1 MTTIIAV
8 IFTVVATY
16 AAGIIALY
24 VGHRMSHIPFHLD
37 VFDVVFFAP
46 LANVLW
52 FLIIICRLCHWTN
65 DDIVGDDPYNQKMIQ
80 IKIERLLSMY
90 DNMLKA

>member
-24 VGHRMSHIPFHLD
+24 VGHRMSYVPFHLD
-37 VFDVVFFAP
+37 VFDIIFFCTTCKR
-46 LANVLW
+46 LMVLYY
-52 FLIIICRLCHWTN
+52 R
-65 DDIVGDDPYNQKMIQ
+65 
-80 IKIERLLSMY
+80 
-90 DNMLKA
+90 

>member
-24 VGHRMSHIPFHLD
+24 VGHRMSHVPFHLD
-37 VFDVVFFAP
+37 VFDIVFFAP

-52 FLIIICRLCHWTN
+52 FFTVGRLCHWTK
-65 DDIVGDDPYNQKMIQ
+65 DDIVDDDPYNQKMIQ

-90 DNMLKA
+90 DNMFKA

>member
-8 IFTVVATY
+8 IFTVVTTY
-16 AAGIIALY
+16 AAGVIALY
-24 VGHRMSHIPFHLD
+24 IGHRMSHIPFHLD

-52 FLIIICRLCHWTN
+52 FLIIGRLYHWTK
-65 DDIVGDDPYNQKMIQ
+65 DDIVCDNPYDQKVIQ

-90 DNMLKA
+90 DNMFKA

>member
-24 VGHRMSHIPFHLD
+24 VGHRMSHVPFHLD
-37 VFDVVFFAP
+37 VFDIVFFAP

-52 FLIIICRLCHWTN
+52 FFIIGSLCRWTK
-65 DDIVGDDPYNQKMIQ
+65 DDIVYDDPYNQKMIQ

-90 DNMLKA
+90 DNMFKA

>member
-1 MTTIIAV
+1 MTTVIAV

-24 VGHRMSHIPFHLD
+24 VGHRMSHVPFHLD
-37 VFDVVFFAP
+37 VFDIVFFAP

-52 FLIIICRLCHWTN
+52 FFIVGRLCHWTK
-65 DDIVGDDPYNQKMIQ
+65 DDIVYDDPYNQKMIQ

-90 DNMLKA
+90 DNMFKA

>member
-8 IFTVVATY
+8 IFTIVATY

-24 VGHRMSHIPFHLD
+24 VSHRMSHVPFHLD
-37 VFDVVFFAP
+37 VFDIVFFAP
-46 LANVLW
+46 LANILW
-52 FLIIICRLCHWTN
+52 FLIIGRLYHWTK
-65 DDIVGDDPYNQKMIQ
+65 DGIVDDDPYNQKMIQ

-90 DNMLKA
+90 DNMFKA

>member
-1 MTTIIAV
+1 MTTISAV
-8 IFTVVATY
+8 IFITIAMY
-16 AAGIIALY
+16 AAGIITLY
-24 VGHRMSHIPFHLD
+24 VGHKMDHAPFHLD
-37 VFDVVFFAP
+37 VFDIVFFAP

-52 FLIIICRLCHWTN
+52 LFIIGRLCRWTK

-90 DNMLKA
+90 DNMFKA

>member
-24 VGHRMSHIPFHLD
+24 VSHRMSHVPFHLG
-37 VFDVVFFAP
+37 VFDVVF
-46 LANVLW
+46 LR
-52 FLIIICRLCHWTN
+52 RLQMSC
-65 DDIVGDDPYNQKMIQ
+65 GS
-80 IKIERLLSMY
+80 LLSADFATGPRMAS
-90 DNMLKA
+90 LTTIRITKR